1 MAKQLLLLDPEGTEG
16 DRPASGPADW
26 RLDAETREVGLRGI
40 AEARRIL
47 AEAMRRT
54 GEQRSAA

>member
-1 MAKQLLLLDPEGTEG
+1 MAKQLLLLDPEGPDG
-16 DRPASGPADW
+16 FDGSRQDW

-47 AEAMRRT
+47 AEAMRRS
-54 GEQRSAA
+54 GQQRSAA

>member
-1 MAKQLLLLDPEGTEG
+1 MAKQLLLLDPEGLDS
-16 DRPASGPADW
+16 DRADW

-47 AEAMRRT
+47 VDAMRRS
-54 GEQRSAA
+54 GQQRSAA